1 MVTSF
6 MLFSWNKENLL
17 LKLLSTNELVP
28 QIKLHPKSCQYLL
41 QITLNQTTLFSSQLI
56 WVMSISTVNW
66 QLPQCSIL
74 EYELNMSFNTSLPSS
89 YQRVAL
95 EDHAVLQHGM
105 IYKIL
110 LSDKDTDTIS
120 SMLNP
125 IRNNKISMKL
135 TKQI

>member
-1 MVTSF
+1 
-6 MLFSWNKENLL
+6 
-17 LKLLSTNELVP
+17 
-28 QIKLHPKSCQYLL
+28 
-41 QITLNQTTLFSSQLI
+41 
-56 WVMSISTVNW
+56 MSISTVNW

-95 EDHAVLQHGM
+95 EDHVEAHFGM

-110 LSDKDTDTIS
+110 LSDRDTDTIS

-125 IRNNKISMKL
+125 IRNNEISMALKE
-135 TKQI
+135 QICIN

>member
-1 MVTSF
+1 
-6 MLFSWNKENLL
+6 
-17 LKLLSTNELVP
+17 
-28 QIKLHPKSCQYLL
+28 
-41 QITLNQTTLFSSQLI
+41 
-56 WVMSISTVNW
+56 MSISTVNW

-120 SMLNP
+120 SMQNP
-125 IRNNKISMKL
+125 IRNNEISMTL

>member
-1 MVTSF
+1 
-6 MLFSWNKENLL
+6 
-17 LKLLSTNELVP
+17 
-28 QIKLHPKSCQYLL
+28 
-41 QITLNQTTLFSSQLI
+41 
-56 WVMSISTVNW
+56 MSISTVNW

-95 EDHAVLQHGM
+95 EDHAVLQHDPLGM